1 MQCKGYLHLLSNS
14 PKLLILGGLC
24 FSGVLSAV
32 DPFEISASLICVHIT
47 HYNHNTTGGQ
57 CRNVHSFIE
66 AC

>member
-47 HYNHNTTGGQ
+47 HYNHRRTMSQ
-57 CRNVHSFIE
+57 CSFIH
-66 AC
+66 